1 MWASTEVIV
10 SMVLGL
16 VVVAVGQWVYRWRNP
31 KCDKGTLPPGSMGLP
46 FVGETFQFF
55 SPSRSF
61 DVPLFLSSRI
71 QKYGKIFKTSVA
83 GRAVVMSADPD
94 FNHFILQQ
102 EGKLVELWY
111 MDSFAELVGQRG
123 PLKEV
128 ATAGSLHKNL
138 KKLIQEH
145 IGIES
150 LKGDLLGLMDRVV
163 NRTLDSWTTGRVE
176 VRSATAKMTMDLS
189 LSIMLGYDPLTTD
202 PNLSKMFTE
211 FRRGL
216 LSFPLK
222 LPGTVLHSCLQNQK
236 KIMTMIMDTMKSKR
250 GQRAVEAPTLA
261 NYDML
266 DRLID
271 DEKLQTSVSDRGIG
285 YVMFALLFA
294 NAETIPAVLT
304 LVMKLLHENPL
315 AMEELVKENEEIL
328 RARESKEGEV
338 TWKEYKSMNFTMN
351 VINEILRLNG
361 SLGIIRRAIDDIH
374 VNGYVIPKGWTIAV
388 MPTAVHMN
396 SDSYEDP
403 LSFNPCRWKGTNA
416 SSKNFIPFG
425 GGMRT
430 CVGADYSRALMAVFV
445 HVLVTKY
452 RWKTIKGG
460 EVYRAPTL
468 QFGDGY
474 YVELSRK

>member
-1 MWASTEVIV
+1 
-10 SMVLGL
+10 
-16 VVVAVGQWVYRWRNP
+16 
-31 KCDKGTLPPGSMGLP
+31 MGLP

-222 LPGTVLHSCLQNQK
+222 LPGTVLHSCLQVRRRHTTL
-236 KIMTMIMDTMKSKR
+236 IYGVSSS
-250 GQRAVEAPTLA
+250 AVEAPTLA

-351 VINEILRLNG
+351 V
-361 SLGIIRRAIDDIH
+361 S
-374 VNGYVIPKGWTIAV
+374 
-388 MPTAVHMN
+388 
-396 SDSYEDP
+396 
-403 LSFNPCRWKGTNA
+403 
-416 SSKNFIPFG
+416 
-425 GGMRT
+425 
-430 CVGADYSRALMAVFV
+430 
-445 HVLVTKY
+445 
-452 RWKTIKGG
+452 
-460 EVYRAPTL
+460 
-468 QFGDGY
+468 
-474 YVELSRK
+474 ELAHK